1 MRRSNSTNKRNP
13 LTRSSV
19 SRTVKRTLDLT
30 KSLDGQPEHLSWE
43 GYVFAI
49 IIGKNQ
55 TYDMHIKF
63 EQHIHNT
70 NSNIVQFIKIHNS
83 SSYNRTM
90 HGIYGGVCQ
99 WRMSLRF
106 STRG

>member
-1 MRRSNSTNKRNP
+1 MGRSNSTNKKNP

-19 SRTVKRTLDLT
+19 SRTVKRALDLT

-55 TYDMHIKF
+55 T
-63 EQHIHNT
+63 T
-70 NSNIVQFIKIHNS
+70 
-83 SSYNRTM
+83 
-90 HGIYGGVCQ
+90 
-99 WRMSLRF
+99 
-106 STRG
+106 